1 MNYSIY
7 AESTPNPEVMKFV
20 SNRMLS
26 DKSLEIL
33 TASEGKDIP
42 LVNELFKLPFV
53 KSVFISSNFVSVT
66 KTENVEWQTIA
77 LQLRIYIADY
87 LNSIEIIN
95 HTESISITK
104 IEESESE
111 STSERKTEDK
121 REFEGTEKEIADL
134 LDEYIR
140 PAVEGDGGSIT
151 LHSFKDGIVSVTLSG
166 ACNGCPSSTVTLKQ
180 GIEGLL
186 KQKIGDKIKEVV
198 AR

>member
-20 SNRMLS
+20 SNRMLA

-33 TASEGKDIP
+33 KASEAIEIP
-42 LVNELFKLPFV
+42 IANELFKLPFV

-66 KTENVEWQTIA
+66 KTEIVEWQDIA
-77 LQLRIYIADY
+77 LQLRMYITDF

-95 HTESISITK
+95 HTESISTNFK
-104 IEESESE
+104 ENSESVE
-111 STSERKTEDK
+111 EVKTEEE
-121 REFEGTEKEIADL
+121 RECEGSEKEISDL

-186 KQKIGDKIKEVV
+186 KQKMGDKIKEVV

>member
-20 SNRMLS
+20 SNRMLA

-33 TASEGKDIP
+33 NASEAKEIP
-42 LVNELFKLPFV
+42 IANELFKLPFV

-66 KTENVEWQTIA
+66 KTATIEWQDIA
-77 LQLRIYIADY
+77 LQLRMYITDF

-95 HTESISITK
+95 HTEYISTDIK
-104 IEESESE
+104 EKSESVKEVIIEE
-111 STSERKTEDK
+111 K
-121 REFEGTEKEIADL
+121 REFEGSEKEIAEL

-140 PAVEGDGGSIT
+140 PAVEGDGGAIT
-151 LHSFKDGIVSVTLSG
+151 LHSFVDGIVSVTLSG

-180 GIEGLL
+180 GIESLL
-186 KQKIGDKIKEVV
+186 KQKMGEKIKEVV
-198 AR
+198 AK

>member
-20 SNRMLS
+20 SNRMLA

-33 TASEGKDIP
+33 MASEGKDIP

-104 IEESESE
+104 IKESESIP
-111 STSERKTEDK
+111 ERKKEEK
-121 REFEGTEKEIADL
+121 REFEGTEKDIADL

-166 ACNGCPSSTVTLKQ
+166 ACNGCPSSSVTLKQ

>member
-20 SNRMLS
+20 SNRMLA

-33 TASEGKDIP
+33 NPSESKKIP
-42 LVNELFKLPFV
+42 IAYELFKLPFV
-53 KSVFISSNFVSVT
+53 KSIFISSNFVSIT
-66 KTENVEWQTIA
+66 KTEDVEWQDIA
-77 LQLRIYIADY
+77 LQLRTYITDF

-95 HTESISITK
+95 HTESITTTIKENSESVKEVK
-104 IEESESE
+104 IEEE
-111 STSERKTEDK
+111 T
-121 REFEGTEKEIADL
+121 EFEGSEKEIADL

-186 KQKIGDKIKEVV
+186 KQKMGDKIVEVV

>member
-20 SNRMLS
+20 SNRMLG

-33 TASEGKDIP
+33 NASEAKEIP
-42 LVNELFKLPFV
+42 IAYELFKLPFV

-66 KTENVEWQTIA
+66 KTENVEWQDIA
-77 LQLRIYIADY
+77 LQLRTYITDF

-95 HTESISITK
+95 HTESITSNIK
-104 IEESESE
+104 ENSEPIKNQKKEE
-111 STSERKTEDK
+111 KK
-121 REFEGTEKEIADL
+121 EFEGSEKEIANL

-151 LHSFKDGIVSVTLSG
+151 LHSFTDGVVSVTLSG

-186 KQKIGDKIKEVV
+186 KQKMGDKIKEVV

>member
-20 SNRMLS
+20 SNRMLA

-33 TASEGKDIP
+33 MASEGKDIP

-66 KTENVEWQTIA
+66 KIENVEWQTIA

-104 IEESESE
+104 NKESE
-111 STSERKTEDK
+111 STPERKKEEK
-121 REFEGTEKEIADL
+121 REFEGTEKDIVDL

-140 PAVEGDGGSIT
+140 PAVEGDGGSIK

-166 ACNGCPSSTVTLKQ
+166 ACNGCPSSSVTLKQ

-198 AR
+198 AI

>member
-20 SNRMLS
+20 SNRMLA

-33 TASEGKDIP
+33 KASEAIEIP
-42 LVNELFKLPFV
+42 IANELFKLPFV

-66 KTENVEWQTIA
+66 KTETVEWQDIA
-77 LQLRIYIADY
+77 LQLRTYITDF

-95 HTESISITK
+95 HTQTITTTIK
-104 IEESESE
+104 ENYETATEVNIEEE
-111 STSERKTEDK
+111 KK
-121 REFEGTEKEIADL
+121 EFEGSEKEIVDL

-186 KQKIGDKIKEVV
+186 KQKMGDKIKEVV

>member
-33 TASEGKDIP
+33 TASEGKNIP
-42 LVNELFKLPFV
+42 LVNEIFKLPFV

-104 IEESESE
+104 IEESES
-111 STSERKTEDK
+111 TSEGETEDK
-121 REFEGTEKEIADL
+121 KEFEGTEKEIADL

-151 LHSFKDGIVSVTLSG
+151 LHSFQDGIVSVTLSG

>member
-20 SNRMLS
+20 SNRMLA

-33 TASEGKDIP
+33 KASEAIEIP
-42 LVNELFKLPFV
+42 IANELFKLPFV

-66 KTENVEWQTIA
+66 KTENVEWQDIA
-77 LQLRIYIADY
+77 LQLRMYITDF

-95 HTESISITK
+95 HTESISTNVK
-104 IEESESE
+104 ENSESVE
-111 STSERKTEDK
+111 EVKTEEE
-121 REFEGTEKEIADL
+121 REYEGSEKEISDL

-186 KQKIGDKIKEVV
+186 KQKMGDKIKEVV

>member
-104 IEESESE
+104 IEESED
-111 STSERKTEDK
+111 TSERKTEDK

>member
-20 SNRMLS
+20 SNRMLA

-33 TASEGKDIP
+33 KASEAIEIP
-42 LVNELFKLPFV
+42 IANELFKLPFV
-53 KSVFISSNFVSVT
+53 KSVFISSNFVSIT
-66 KTENVEWQTIA
+66 KTETVDWQDIA
-77 LQLRIYIADY
+77 LQLRMYITDF

-95 HTESISITK
+95 HTESISTVVK
-104 IEESESE
+104 ENSESIEEV
-111 STSERKTEDK
+111 KTEEE
-121 REFEGTEKEIADL
+121 REFEGSEKEISDL

-140 PAVEGDGGSIT
+140 PAVESDGGSIT

-186 KQKIGDKIKEVV
+186 KQKMGDKIKEVV

>member
-20 SNRMLS
+20 SNRMLA

-33 TASEGKDIP
+33 NASEAKEIP
-42 LVNELFKLPFV
+42 IANELFKLPFV

-66 KTENVEWQTIA
+66 KTENVEWQDIA
-77 LQLRIYIADY
+77 LQLRTYITDF

-95 HTESISITK
+95 HTESITSNIK
-104 IEESESE
+104 ENSEPIKNQKKEE
-111 STSERKTEDK
+111 KK
-121 REFEGTEKEIADL
+121 EFEGSEKEIANL

-151 LHSFKDGIVSVTLSG
+151 LHSFTDGVVSVTLSG

-186 KQKIGDKIKEVV
+186 KQKMGDKIKEVV

>member
-33 TASEGKDIP
+33 TSSEGKDIP
-42 LVNELFKLPFV
+42 IVNEIFKLPFV
-53 KSVFISSNFVSVT
+53 KSVFISSNFISVT
-66 KTENVEWQTIA
+66 KTENVDWQTIA

-95 HTESISITK
+95 HTESITK
-104 IEESESE
+104 IEDSESISESE
-111 STSERKTEDK
+111 TEDK
-121 REFEGTEKEIADL
+121 REFEGIEKEIADL

-151 LHSFKDGIVSVTLSG
+151 LHSFKDGVVSVTLSG

-186 KQKIGDKIKEVV
+186 KQKIGSRIKEVV
-198 AR
+198 AI

>member
-20 SNRMLS
+20 SNRMLA

-33 TASEGKDIP
+33 KASEAIEIP
-42 LVNELFKLPFV
+42 IANELFKLPFV
-53 KSVFISSNFVSVT
+53 KSIFISSNFISVT
-66 KTENVEWQTIA
+66 KTETVDWQDIA
-77 LQLRIYIADY
+77 LQLRMYITDF

-95 HTESISITK
+95 HTESISTNVK
-104 IEESESE
+104 ENSESIDE
-111 STSERKTEDK
+111 VKTEVK
-121 REFEGTEKEIADL
+121 REFEGSEKEISDL

-186 KQKIGDKIKEVV
+186 KQKMGDKIKEVV

>member
-20 SNRMLS
+20 SNRMIA
-26 DKSLEIL
+26 DKSIEIL
-33 TASEGKDIP
+33 KPSDAKNIP
-42 LVNELFKLPFV
+42 IVNELFKLPFV

-66 KTENVEWQTIA
+66 KMENVEWENIA
-77 LQLRIYIADY
+77 LQLRMYITDF

-95 HTESISITK
+95 HTETVSENEIT
-104 IEESESE
+104 
-111 STSERKTEDK
+111 ERKDPENGPKENK
-121 REFEGTEKEIADL
+121 RTYKGIEKEISEI

-151 LHSFKDGIVSVTLSG
+151 LHSFKNGIVSVILSG
-166 ACNGCPSSTVTLKQ
+166 ACNGCPSSTITLKQ

-186 KQKIGDKIKEVV
+186 KQKMGNIIKEVV
-198 AR
+198 AK